1 MAVSTVVYDYKRGRA
16 GSPFSF
22 GKGDTQSKE
31 ASGSTENCPKSQSVL
46 GDVTEKE
53 KPALQLEEDEG

>member
-1 MAVSTVVYDYKRGRA
+1 MSTVVYDYKRGRA

-31 ASGSTENCPKSQSVL
+31 ALGSTENCPKSQSVL

-53 KPALQLEEDEG
+53 KASSAA

>member
-16 GSPFSF
+16 GSSFSF
-22 GKGDTQSKE
+22 GKGD
-31 ASGSTENCPKSQSVL
+31 SVL

-53 KPALQLEEDEG
+53 KASSAA